1 MHVGPLYF
9 LILVFIFVSQMVK
22 KLPLSLSKQITKT
35 TNTLKV
41 SVEKYN
47 DSLTSWHDRVQGLFS
62 CLDFENVK
70 DP

>member
-41 SVEKYN
+41 SVEKY